1 MEVLMSKNKMPPVSG
16 VSMCVVK
23 DDKVLL
29 AKRGNPNGYGLWS
42 FPGGHVEHGEALRD
56 AALRELAEE
65 TGVNAEIIKLLD
77 TIDIIHRDPT
87 GEIEAHFILSVF
99 LGNWLGGEAIADSDA
114 SDVKWVSAAE
124 AAQLKTTPGTVELV
138 EASIRQFS

>member
-1 MEVLMSKNKMPPVSG
+1 MSGNEITPISG

-23 DDKVLL
+23 DSRVLL

-42 FPGGHVEHGEALRD
+42 FPGGHVENGEALRD

-65 TGVNAEIIKLLD
+65 TGINAEIVKLLD
-77 TIDIIHRDPT
+77 TIDIIHRDPG

-99 LGNWLGGEAIADSDA
+99 LGSWIGGEAIADSDA
-114 SDVKWVSAAE
+114 SAVKWVTATE
-124 AAQLKTTPGTVELV
+124 AAQLKTTPGTAELV
-138 EASIRQFS
+138 EASIRQIA

>member
-1 MEVLMSKNKMPPVSG
+1 MAENQVVAISG

-29 AKRGNPNGYGLWS
+29 AKRANPNSYGLWS
-42 FPGGHVEHGEALRD
+42 FPGGHVEQGEALRD

-65 TGVNAEIIKLLD
+65 TGVNAEIVKLLD

-87 GEIEAHFILSVF
+87 GEIEAHFVLSVF
-99 LGNWLGGEAIADSDA
+99 LGNWIGGEAVADSDA
-114 SDVKWVSAAE
+114 SDVKWVSALE
-124 AAQLKTTPGTVELV
+124 AAQLQTTPGTAELV
-138 EASIRQFS
+138 EASIRQIT

>member
-1 MEVLMSKNKMPPVSG
+1 MGENQVAAISG

-29 AKRGNPNGYGLWS
+29 AKRGNPNGYGLGS
-42 FPGGHVEHGEALRD
+42 FPGGHVEQGEALRD

-65 TGVNAEIIKLLD
+65 TGVNAEIVKLLD
-77 TIDIIHRDPT
+77 TIDIIHRDSS

-99 LGNWLGGEAIADSDA
+99 LGNWIGGEAIADSDA
-114 SDVKWVSAAE
+114 SDVRWVSAHE
-124 AAQLKTTPGTVELV
+124 AAQLQTTPGTTELV
-138 EASIRQFS
+138 EASIRQFT

>member
-1 MEVLMSKNKMPPVSG
+1 MAKKEMPPISG

-42 FPGGHVEHGEALRD
+42 FPGGHVEQGEALRD

-65 TGVNAEIIKLLD
+65 TGINAEIVKLLD
-77 TIDIIHRDPT
+77 TIDIIHRDPA

-99 LGNWLGGEAIADSDA
+99 LGSWIGGEAIADSDA
-114 SDVKWVSAAE
+114 SDVKWVSAME
-124 AAQLKTTPGTVELV
+124 ATQLQTTPGTAELV
-138 EASIRQFS
+138 EASIRQFT

>member
-1 MEVLMSKNKMPPVSG
+1 MSNNEVAAISG

-23 DDKVLL
+23 DNKVLL

-42 FPGGHVEHGEALRD
+42 FPGGHVGQGEALRD

-65 TGVNAEIIKLLD
+65 TGVNAEIVKLLD
-77 TIDIIHRDPT
+77 TIDIIHRDAA

-99 LGNWLGGEAIADSDA
+99 LGSWIGGEAIADSDA
-114 SDVKWVSAAE
+114 SDVKWVSADE
-124 AAQLKTTPGTVELV
+124 AAQLQTTPGTAELV
-138 EASIRQFS
+138 EASIRQFIT

>member
-1 MEVLMSKNKMPPVSG
+1 MSNNEVAAISG

-23 DDKVLL
+23 DNKVLL

-42 FPGGHVEHGEALRD
+42 FPGGHVGQGEPLRD

-65 TGVNAEIIKLLD
+65 TGVNAEIVKLLD
-77 TIDIIHRDPT
+77 TIDIIHRDAA

-99 LGNWLGGEAIADSDA
+99 LGSWIGGEAIADSDA
-114 SDVKWVSAAE
+114 SDVKWVSADE
-124 AAQLKTTPGTVELV
+124 AAQLQTTPGTAELV
-138 EASIRQFS
+138 EASIRQFIT

>member
-1 MEVLMSKNKMPPVSG
+1 MGDKEVAAISG

-29 AKRGNPNGYGLWS
+29 AKRANPNGYGLWS
-42 FPGGHVEHGEALRD
+42 FPGGHVEQGD

-65 TGVNAEIIKLLD
+65 TGINAEIVKLLD
-77 TIDIIHRDPT
+77 TIDIIHRDSS

-99 LGNWLGGEAIADSDA
+99 LGSWIGGEAIANSDA
-114 SDVKWVSAAE
+114 SDVRWVSASE
-124 AAQLKTTPGTVELV
+124 ATQMQTTPGTAELV
-138 EASIRQFS
+138 EASIRQFT

>member
-1 MEVLMSKNKMPPVSG
+1 MGDKEVAAISG

-29 AKRGNPNGYGLWS
+29 AKRANPNGYGLWS
-42 FPGGHVEHGEALRD
+42 FPGGHVEQGEALRD

-65 TGVNAEIIKLLD
+65 TGINAEIVKLLD
-77 TIDIIHRDPT
+77 TIDIIHRDSS

-99 LGNWLGGEAIADSDA
+99 LGSWIGGEAVADSDA
-114 SDVKWVSAAE
+114 SDVRWVSASE
-124 AAQLKTTPGTVELV
+124 ATQLQTTPGTAELV
-138 EASIRQFS
+138 EASIRQFT